1 MHILQQLIDVK
12 ILQLK
17 LETSMNIVAYTL
29 NSIFQ
34 SEQINRQYKKLFALL
49 EGGVKSLTSTNFK
62 VPESSEVLLR
72 LSLSGVHE
80 HAPHVQLTIMGN
92 HACWDNGDISIG
104 HHAQMPWGSHYT
116 CLTSRCGI
124 GHLVNGL
131 GNPLTT
137 GAHRP
142 L

>member
-12 ILQLK
+12 LLQLK

-49 EGGVKSLTSTNFK
+49 EGGVKSLTSTNSK

-92 HACWDNGDISIG
+92 RARQKPCASALGIAIAISLCIPNLKVWCRTPCERSWEPRYRRR
-104 HHAQMPWGSHYT
+104 A
-116 CLTSRCGI
+116 
-124 GHLVNGL
+124 
-131 GNPLTT
+131 
-137 GAHRP
+137 
-142 L
+142 